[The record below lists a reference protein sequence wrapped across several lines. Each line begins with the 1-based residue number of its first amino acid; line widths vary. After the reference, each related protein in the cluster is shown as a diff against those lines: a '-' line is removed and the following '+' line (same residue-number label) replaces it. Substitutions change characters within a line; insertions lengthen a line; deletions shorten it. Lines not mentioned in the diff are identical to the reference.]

1 MRLPWADCPLTAI
14 DLVDNIPDAGVPELD
29 WLATNEGKIVKLV
42 GQWWD
47 TLSEEEQRIFLLDEE
62 TRIRERLD
70 LITEALQDMT
80 QDTGI

>member
-42 GQWWD
+42 VSGG
-47 TLSEEEQRIFLLDEE
+47 THCPRGAANV
-62 TRIRERLD
+62 
-70 LITEALQDMT
+70 LIWTSNSPS
-80 QDTGI
+80 